1 MSFEI
6 KSLKKGG
13 PAREEMHKIL
23 DTHTRIFNGHGEN
36 QRADVLPLKNAL
48 TGIIERVSYLYP
60 QDYKVTLKS
69 CPGHTRGRPGE
80 DPITQRSPHFHIKF
94 GPGPNRQR
102 YVWDRNTGFPLS
114 R

>member
-60 QDYKVTLKS
+60 QDHKVTLKS